1 MEPPATDP
9 VTDPATTHM
18 SSSAESETP
27 SESPE
32 VSHTTDSPQQIAST
46 SPEADAE
53 TDDLVRIMPDSGDSG
68 TIPPEEAPLVNTPV
82 KESTDLL
89 AMYLT
94 RYERPETRRA
104 YENDIR
110 QFFGTDEV
118 MLPLARKATF
128 MHVNRH
134 IRDLEDEGCKASTIQ
149 RRISAI
155 RGFFDWLVALEL
167 IPRNPADAA
176 LIRKTRRANASD
188 RSITFLSQD
197 QAKQLLRATEEAG
210 EAAKRDRA
218 LLLVL
223 LHCVLRRSE
232 AAAMDVEHIRPLGH
246 YWVLD
251 LPDTKGGSDQYVKI
265 PAHVVDEI
273 DSMKSHYEIEEGP
286 LWRSFSNRNRGDRI
300 TGDAIYRMVRRT
312 AKRAGLQDI
321 GAHTLRHTGC
331 TLALESGATIQ
342 QVKTHARHKDI
353 DTTMAYIHQRDKL
366 RDSAADRINL

>member
-1 MEPPATDP
+1 MEPSNANPDAADMP
-9 VTDPATTHM
+9 
-18 SSSAESETP
+18 SSAEPEPP
-27 SESPE
+27 SEADETSP
-32 VSHTTDSPQQIAST
+32 TTDTGQEIAST
-46 SPEADAE
+46 SIGENAK
-53 TDDLVRIMPDSGDSG
+53 TDDLVPIIPDSDDSG
-68 TIPPEEAPLVNTPV
+68 GISSDDAPLVHTSI
-82 KESTDLL
+82 KESTNLL
-89 AMYLT
+89 SMYLT

-104 YENDIR
+104 YENDIV

-118 MLPLARKATF
+118 VLPLARKATF

-134 IRDLEDEGCKASTIQ
+134 IRNLEDEDRKASTIQ
-149 RRISAI
+149 RRVSAI

-167 IPRNPADAA
+167 VPRNPADAA
-176 LIRKTRRANASD
+176 LIRKMRRANASD
-188 RSITFLSQD
+188 RSIKFLSQS

-210 EAAKRDRA
+210 EAAKRDHA

-232 AAAMDVEHIRPLGH
+232 AAAMDVDHIRPLGH

-251 LPDTKGGSDQYVKI
+251 LPDTKGGTDQYVKI

-273 DSMKSHYEIEEGP
+273 DSMKSHYDIEKGP

-312 AKRAGLQDI
+312 AKRAGLEEI

-353 DTTMAYIHQRDKL
+353 DTTMAYIHQREKL

>member
-1 MEPPATDP
+1 MKPSDTEPDGADL
-9 VTDPATTHM
+9 
-18 SSSAESETP
+18 SSSVDSKPPSETP
-27 SESPE
+27 ETFP
-32 VSHTTDSPQQIAST
+32 TTDPGAQIAPTST
-46 SPEADAE
+46 QE
-53 TDDLVRIMPDSGDSG
+53 TGDSSDSVPIIPDSGDSEAILG
-68 TIPPEEAPLVNTPV
+68 DDAPLVHTSV

-89 AMYLT
+89 SMYLT
-94 RYERPETRRA
+94 RYERPETQRA
-104 YENDIR
+104 YRNDIV

-118 MLPLARKATF
+118 VLPLARKATF

-134 IRDLEDEGCKASTIQ
+134 IRDLEEDGRAASTIQ
-149 RRISAI
+149 RRVSAI

-176 LIRKTRRANASD
+176 LIRKTRRANTSD
-188 RSITFLSQD
+188 RSITFLSRAQS
-197 QAKQLLRATEEAG
+197 KRLLRAAQEAG
-210 EAAKRDRA
+210 ESAPRDHA

-251 LPDTKGGSDQYVKI
+251 LPDTKGGTDQYVKI
-265 PAHVVDEI
+265 PAHVVDTIE
-273 DSMKSHYEIEEGP
+273 DMKSHYGIESGP
-286 LWRSFSNRNRGDRI
+286 LWRSCSNRNRGDRI

-312 AKRAGLQDI
+312 AERADLPDI
-321 GAHTLRHTGC
+321 GAHALRHTGC
-331 TLALESGATIQ
+331 TLALESGATIE

>member
-1 MEPPATDP
+1 MNEATPNAQTTADTEADPESQDTEPPSEPPETSP
-9 VTDPATTHM
+9 TTN
-18 SSSAESETP
+18 T
-27 SESPE
+27 
-32 VSHTTDSPQQIAST
+32 PQQIAST
-46 SPEADAE
+46 STGTDAE
-53 TDDLVRIMPDSGDSG
+53 TGDLVQIMPDSDDSG
-68 TIPPEEAPLVNTPV
+68 AIPPENAPLVNTDV

-104 YENDIR
+104 YENDIG

-118 MLPLARKATF
+118 VLPLARKATF

-176 LIRKTRRANASD
+176 LIRKTRRSNASD
-188 RSITFLSQD
+188 RSITFLSRD

-210 EAAKRDRA
+210 ESAKRDRA

-273 DSMKSHYEIEEGP
+273 DSMKSHYGIKEGP
-286 LWRSFSNRNRGDRI
+286 LWRSCSNRNRGDRI
-300 TGDAIYRMVRRT
+300 TGDSIYRMVRRT
-312 AKRAGLQDI
+312 AKRAGLEDI

-331 TLALESGATIQ
+331 TLALESGATIE

>member
-1 MEPPATDP
+1 MEPSNAEPDGAEP
-9 VTDPATTHM
+9 
-18 SSSAESETP
+18 SSSAGPKPPSEPPETP
-27 SESPE
+27 P
-32 VSHTTDSPQQIAST
+32 TTDTGQQIAPTST
-46 SPEADAE
+46 GADNE
-53 TDDLVRIMPDSGDSG
+53 TDDLVPVIPDSGDSAG
-68 TIPPEEAPLVNTPV
+68 ISPGDAPLVHTSI

-89 AMYLT
+89 SMYLT
-94 RYERPETRRA
+94 RYERPETQRA
-104 YENDIR
+104 YKNDIV

-118 MLPLARKATF
+118 VLPLARKATF

-134 IRDLEDEGCKASTIQ
+134 IRNLEEDDRAASTIQ
-149 RRISAI
+149 RRVSAI

-188 RSITFLSQD
+188 RSITFLSRAQS
-197 QAKQLLRATEEAG
+197 KRLLRATQEAG
-210 EAAKRDRA
+210 EASHRDHA

-251 LPDTKGGSDQYVKI
+251 LPDTKGGTDQYVKI
-265 PAHVVDEI
+265 PAHVVDVI
-273 DSMKSHYEIEEGP
+273 DDMKSHYGIEEGP

-300 TGDAIYRMVRRT
+300 TGDAIYRIVRRT
-312 AKRAGLQDI
+312 AERADLPDI
-321 GAHTLRHTGC
+321 GAHALRHTGC
-331 TLALESGATIQ
+331 TLALESGATIE

>member
-1 MEPPATDP
+1 MEPSDAAPNAAD
-9 VTDPATTHM
+9 M
-18 SSSAESETP
+18 SSSAESEPP
-27 SESPE
+27 SEAVETSP
-32 VSHTTDSPQQIAST
+32 TTNTGQQIAPTST
-46 SPEADAE
+46 GEDAE
-53 TDDLVRIMPDSGDSG
+53 TNDLAPIIPDSGDSG
-68 TIPPEEAPLVNTPV
+68 GISSDDAPLVHTSI
-82 KESTDLL
+82 KESTNLL
-89 AMYLT
+89 SMYLT
-94 RYERPETRRA
+94 RYERPETKRA
-104 YENDIR
+104 YKNDIV

-118 MLPLARKATF
+118 VLPLARKATF

-134 IRDLEDEGCKASTIQ
+134 IRDLEEEDRAASTIQ
-149 RRISAI
+149 RRVSAI

-176 LIRKTRRANASD
+176 LIRKTRRANTSD
-188 RSITFLSQD
+188 RSITFLSRAQS
-197 QAKQLLRATEEAG
+197 KRLLRATQEAG
-210 EAAKRDRA
+210 EAAKRDHA

-232 AAAMDVEHIRPLGH
+232 AAAMDVKHIRPLGH

-265 PAHVVDEI
+265 PAHVVDVI
-273 DSMKSHYEIEEGP
+273 DDMKSHYGIEEGA

-300 TGDAIYRMVRRT
+300 TGDAIYRIVRRT
-312 AKRAGLQDI
+312 AERADLPDI
-321 GAHTLRHTGC
+321 GAHALRHTGC
-331 TLALESGATIQ
+331 TLALESGATIE